1 MGTPARSSWPG
12 RPRRRPQ
19 PPGNRLEENPPLTTV
34 AAHEGASPAAAGGA
48 PDIPPT
54 KLVALCA
61 RSAKK
66 SRRRH
71 FSSKSLARPR
81 RRCPR
86 GPAGGAAGGPV
97 ESGYR
102 RGRGRGRPASSCPR
116 SRLPCRNPLPRGI
129 NSRRRPCHGRVA
141 RERRLSRRAQR
152 ELRGCRRRARAGP
165 SLQVQW
171 AGWPIVRSPKVGSA
185 WSRRAAPTPFGLS
198 PAEPMPSRSWL
209 RPVFGCHS

>member
-1 MGTPARSSWPG
+1 MGTPARSSFPG

-34 AAHEGASPAAAGGA
+34 AAHLGASPTAAGGA

-54 KLVALCA
+54 KLEALCA

-86 GPAGGAAGGPV
+86 GLAGGAVERPGAWHKRGVSGGAC
-97 ESGYR
+97 E
-102 RGRGRGRPASSCPR
+102 RGRGAGAQLKRGFGVARAPSPDARCGHPWPPLTRCRLRSAIHGSACRQRRLPEHGRPLASELMVGDGMENRVFRESLV
-116 SRLPCRNPLPRGI
+116 RLYL
-129 NSRRRPCHGRVA
+129 
-141 RERRLSRRAQR
+141 
-152 ELRGCRRRARAGP
+152 LRG
-165 SLQVQW
+165 
-171 AGWPIVRSPKVGSA
+171 
-185 WSRRAAPTPFGLS
+185 
-198 PAEPMPSRSWL
+198 
-209 RPVFGCHS
+209 GCG